1 MPETGTR
8 YSPSACWRVLI
19 AGCGYVGTELGCRLA
34 AAGHQVWGLRR
45 QPAALPAG
53 IQPLQADLARPSTLG
68 ALPPALDAVVYAAAA
83 DRGDDAAYA
92 ATYRDGLAH
101 LLDALRAQR
110 QRPRRVIFVSST
122 SVYGQH
128 EGEWVDEESPAEPAR
143 AASRHLLAGETLLA
157 NASFPGTTVRLT
169 GIYGPG
175 RTRLVD
181 QVRSGA
187 ARLHG
192 GPPSFTNRIHRD
204 DCAGLL
210 AHLLTLADP
219 QPLYLGT
226 DSDPA
231 PQNEVLAW
239 IAKQLGVAS
248 PPTSEATPSETA
260 HSSGQNKRCSN
271 RRLLASGYALRYP
284 TFREG
289 YGALLGERAL
299 PGDPPSR

>member
-1 MPETGTR
+1 MTEASAR
-8 YSPSACWRVLI
+8 CSPGPSYRVLI
-19 AGCGYVGTELGCRLA
+19 AGCGYVGTALGRRLT

-53 IQPLQADLARPSTLG
+53 ITALQADLARPSTLG
-68 ALPPALDAVVYAAAA
+68 QLPPALDAVVYAAAA

-92 ATYRDGLAH
+92 AIYRDGLAH

-122 SVYGQH
+122 SVYGQQD
-128 EGEWVDEESPAEPAR
+128 GEWVDEESPTEPTR

-157 NASFPGTTVRLT
+157 NSSFPGTTVRLT

-175 RTRLVD
+175 RTRLIE
-181 QVRSGA
+181 QVRSGE
-187 ARLHG
+187 ARLHR
-192 GPPSFTNRIHRD
+192 GPPSFTNRVHRD

-210 AHLLTLADP
+210 AHLLVLAAA

-231 PQNEVLAW
+231 AQNDVLGW
-239 IAKQLGVAS
+239 IAAQLGVAS
-248 PPTSEATPSETA
+248 PPMSDALPAETL
-260 HSSGQNKRCSN
+260 HSRGQNKRCSN

-289 YGALLGERAL
+289 YGALLGELGL
-299 PGDPPSR
+299 PGARPAR